1 MSMNLGRV
9 CPNGHPVAAG
19 DNFCLQC
26 GAAVDVVAPLGSV
39 VHSNA
44 PISSA
49 VHDFRSL
56 PPSGAGRRFVA
67 WLIDYGAGL
76 MFSLLTVGIGLFFFV
91 VFFFVNAW
99 YEGETGQTLGK
110 RTMKIYVIEQA
121 TGRFLGG
128 PSGIGRHLL
137 HILDGL
143 PLGLGYIVGLITGR
157 TFADRIVHSIVVE
170 LPHGA

>member
-1 MSMNLGRV
+1 MSMSSNRV
-9 CPNGHPVAAG
+9 CPNSHRVAQG

-26 GAAVDVVAPLGSV
+26 GAPVAAPEETRPVVQNATAGSTPV
-39 VHSNA
+39 YELL
-44 PISSA
+44 
-49 VHDFRSL
+49 SL
-56 PPSGAGRRFVA
+56 PPSGPGRRFVA

-76 MFSLLTVGIGLFFFV
+76 MISLLTVGIGLFFFV

-99 YEGETGQTLGK
+99 FEGETGQTLGK
-110 RTMKIYVIEQA
+110 RTMKIYVIESS

-170 LPHGA
+170 VPHSA